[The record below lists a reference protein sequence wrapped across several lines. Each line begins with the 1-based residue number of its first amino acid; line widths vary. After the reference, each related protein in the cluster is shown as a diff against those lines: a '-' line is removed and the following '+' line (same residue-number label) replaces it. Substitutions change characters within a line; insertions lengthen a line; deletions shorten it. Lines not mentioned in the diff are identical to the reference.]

1 MRYFKIN
8 KRTQQA
14 IVLVLFAII
23 GLIYIRF
30 IWTSTENEKFEQT
43 KQIARSIVATLSI
56 EDLKVLEAKPED
68 INKPQYLVI
77 KSVLQDI
84 IKVNSKVRFAYI
96 YAERNGKIYFIA
108 DSESAGSKDYSPP
121 GQEYSE
127 AKIEDV
133 LQFSIGNEQITI
145 DVTDRWGTWTSVLI
159 PVKDKITGKTI
170 AVFGMDFKA
179 NSWINTLIFE
189 VAESSVLTLLLL
201 LVLLFI
207 FRINLKNKLL
217 KNEINSRKLSEH
229 AIRES
234 EMRFRAIFDQSP
246 IAIALLDLQGKPI
259 ISNSTMLKMVGYSQ
273 DELSK
278 MKFTDFTYPL
288 DADIDLHHFI
298 DLLEDRIKEY
308 TMEKRYVHK
317 DGGLIWAKLFV
328 TLLRDENG
336 IPKEVLGMVED
347 ITESRKSQK
356 AMHESELKFRAFFEN
371 SMDAILLTSPDGSTL
386 SVNEASCKMFGY
398 SEEELIKLGKSG
410 IQDSAD
416 SRLTA
421 LLSKRKANGS
431 ARGEVTFMRK
441 DRTRFPAEIS
451 SSIFKNQDGIE
462 RSSMIVRDI
471 TKRKSAEAEITML
484 AQSLKSISEC
494 LSITDLNDK
503 ILFVNESFLKT
514 YGYELDEL
522 IGKQIS
528 MVRSPNN
535 AQEVVENILPD
546 TISGEWKGELL
557 NKRKDGSEFSIFLS
571 TSIIMDKNNQPIGLI
586 GVATDITE
594 RKRAEEEL
602 IEAKNKAEESDRLKS
617 AFLANMS
624 HEIRTPMNGVLG
636 FVGLLKEPDLT
647 GEEKDEYISLIETS
661 GIRMLNII
669 NDIIDISKVESG
681 QMKLSIKETNI
692 NEQLD
697 FIYTFFKPEAEQKG
711 IQLLYNNSLPVK
723 EAYIKSDKEKIYAI
737 LTNLVKN
744 ALKFTSSGTI
754 EFGYNLRSD
763 RTPAELEFFVR
774 DTGIGIKPEKSE
786 FIFERFRQGSES
798 LNRNYEGA
806 GLGLTISKAY
816 VEMLGGKIWMESEM
830 GKGSIFYFTLPYN
843 LVVEERA
850 ATKNHVFGE
859 NATNQM
865 ISDFSGL
872 KVLIA
877 EDDKISEKY
886 AILGVKAF
894 SKEILK
900 AKTGTKAVEIC
911 YNNPDIDLILMDI
924 KMPEMDGLEATR
936 QIRKFNTTV
945 VIIAQ
950 TAFALSGD
958 REMTLAAG
966 CNDYIAKPFGKS
978 SLNSLIEKH
987 FKNRIIN

>member
-1 MRYFKIN
+1 MSIRNILKTLFFHREKKELNKNNLDSVSQLLETRILELKTELELQKQEHNHFKEQADIELHSIKDKYNAIFENLQDIFYQVDLAGNILELSPSINLHLEFNRDELIGSSVFNLYYNSNDRIILMDSILENGELRDFRLTLKTKTGAIKYVSLNARLIFDSEGKPNHIDGIIRDISERKLADEELRASEQKYLLLLENFGIGVGVYSLNGDVLYFNQK
-8 KRTQQA
+8 A
-14 IVLVLFAII
+14 V
-23 GLIYIRF
+23 
-30 IWTSTENEKFEQT
+30 EN
-43 KQIARSIVATLSI
+43 LGG
-56 EDLKVLEAKPED
+56 KPED
-68 INKPQYLVI
+68 YIGRSLLELFGKEAGSVYI
-77 KSVLQDI
+77 KRIQEAS
-84 IKVNSKVRFAYI
+84 N
-96 YAERNGKIYFIA
+96 
-108 DSESAGSKDYSPP
+108 SESSIEFEDFVSLPTGDYWFLSNHTKVVDT
-121 GQEYSE
+121 E
-127 AKIEDV
+127 
-133 LQFSIGNEQITI
+133 
-145 DVTDRWGTWTSVLI
+145 
-159 PVKDKITGKTI
+159 GKTI
-170 AVFGMDFKA
+170 GVQVLAHDITQRKQ
-179 NSWINTLIFE
+179 
-189 VAESSVLTLLLL
+189 AEQV
-201 LVLLFI
+201 
-207 FRINLKNKLL
+207 
-217 KNEINSRKLSEH
+217 
-229 AIRES
+229 IRES
-234 EMRFRAIFDQSP
+234 EEHFRAIFDQAP
-246 IAIALLDLQGKPI
+246 IAIALLDLQGRPI
-259 ISNSTMLKMVGYSQ
+259 ISNTSLSKMVGYSN

-278 MKFTDFTYPL
+278 MKFTEFTYSE
-288 DADIDLHHFI
+288 DINIDLNHFTDLI
-298 DLLEDRIKEY
+298 DGKISRY
-308 TMEKRYVHK
+308 NMEKRYVHK
-317 DGGLIWAKLFV
+317 NGRIVWANLFV
-328 TLLRDENG
+328 TMLRDKNG
-336 IPKEVLGMVED
+336 IPKDIIGMVED
-347 ITESRKSQK
+347 ITIRK
-356 AMHESELKFRAFFEN
+356 N
-371 SMDAILLTSPDGSTL
+371 
-386 SVNEASCKMFGY
+386 
-398 SEEELIKLGKSG
+398 
-410 IQDSAD
+410 
-416 SRLTA
+416 
-421 LLSKRKANGS
+421 
-431 ARGEVTFMRK
+431 
-441 DRTRFPAEIS
+441 
-451 SSIFKNQDGIE
+451 
-462 RSSMIVRDI
+462 
-471 TKRKSAEAEITML
+471 AEAEITML

-528 MVRSPNN
+528 MVWSPNN

-774 DTGIGIKPEKSE
+774 DTGIGIKPEKLDL
-786 FIFERFRQGSES
+786 IFERFRQGSES

-950 TAFALSGD
+950 TAFALTGD
-958 REMTLAAG
+958 LEMALLAG
-966 CNDYIAKPFGKS
+966 CNDYLTKPFGKS

>member
-1 MRYFKIN
+1 
-8 KRTQQA
+8 
-14 IVLVLFAII
+14 
-23 GLIYIRF
+23 
-30 IWTSTENEKFEQT
+30 
-43 KQIARSIVATLSI
+43 
-56 EDLKVLEAKPED
+56 
-68 INKPQYLVI
+68 
-77 KSVLQDI
+77 
-84 IKVNSKVRFAYI
+84 
-96 YAERNGKIYFIA
+96 
-108 DSESAGSKDYSPP
+108 
-121 GQEYSE
+121 
-127 AKIEDV
+127 
-133 LQFSIGNEQITI
+133 
-145 DVTDRWGTWTSVLI
+145 
-159 PVKDKITGKTI
+159 
-170 AVFGMDFKA
+170 
-179 NSWINTLIFE
+179 
-189 VAESSVLTLLLL
+189 LLL

-234 EMRFRAIFDQSP
+234 ETRFRAIFDQSP
-246 IAIALLDLQGKPI
+246 IAIALLDLQGRPI

-273 DELSK
+273 DEMSK

-298 DLLEDRIKEY
+298 DLLDNRITEY
-308 TMEKRYVHK
+308 SMEKRYVHK
-317 DGGLIWAKLFV
+317 DGSLVWAKLFI
-328 TLLRDENG
+328 TLLLDENG

-347 ITESRKSQK
+347 ITESRKSQE
-356 AMHESELKFRAFFEN
+356 AMFESELKFRAFFEN

-386 SVNEASCKMFGY
+386 SVNDAACKMFGY

-410 IQDSAD
+410 IQDSED
-416 SRLTA
+416 SRLSD
-421 LLSKRKANGS
+421 LLSKRKLHGS

-451 SSIFKNQDGIE
+451 SSIFKNQEGIE

-528 MVRSPNN
+528 IVRSPNN
-535 AQEVVENILPD
+535 IQKVVENIMPD

-557 NKRKDGSEFSIFLS
+557 NIRKDGSEFPIFLS
-571 TSIIMDKNNQPIGLI
+571 TSIIMDQNKQPIGLI

-594 RKRAEEEL
+594 RKRTKNEL

-661 GIRMLNII
+661 GIRLLNII
-669 NDIIDISKVESG
+669 NDIVNISKVESG
-681 QMKLSIKETNI
+681 QMDICIKETDI
-692 NEQLD
+692 NAQLQ
-697 FIYTFFKPEAEQKG
+697 FIYTFFKPEALQKG
-711 IQLLYNNSLPVK
+711 VQLIYRCALHAK
-723 EAYIKSDKEKIYAI
+723 KATIKTDKEKIYAI

-744 ALKFTSSGTI
+744 ALKFTNSGTI
-754 EFGYNLRSD
+754 EFGYNLLSD
-763 RTPAELEFFVR
+763 STPAILEFFVK
-774 DTGIGIKPEKSE
+774 DSGIGIKPEKLE

-798 LNRNYEGA
+798 LTRNYEGA

-816 VEMLGGKIWMESEM
+816 VEMLGGKIWVESEE
-830 GKGSIFYFTLPYN
+830 GKGSIFYFTIPYN
-843 LVVEERA
+843 LVVEESA
-850 ATKNHVFGE
+850 ATKIYFSDGNS
-859 NATNQM
+859 ADQM
-865 ISDFSGL
+865 IHGFSGL
-872 KVLIA
+872 KILIA
-877 EDDKISEKY
+877 EDDEISDKLASIGIEE
-886 AILGVKAF
+886 F
-894 SKEILK
+894 SREILK
-900 AKTGTKAVEIC
+900 ARTGVEALDIC
-911 YNNPDIDLILMDI
+911 RNNPDIDLILMDI
-924 KMPEMDGLEATR
+924 KMPEMDGYEATR
-936 QIRKFNTTV
+936 QIRKFNSNV

-950 TAFALSGD
+950 TAFGLTGD
-958 REMTLAAG
+958 REKAIDAG
-966 CNDYIAKPFGKS
+966 CDDYIAKPYYKT
-978 SLNSLIEKH
+978 SLIALLNNY
-987 FKNRIIN
+987 F